1 MEEEEEEEEEG
12 GENPSE
18 ASSGGDDCS
27 ERMNSLLQACCQL
40 TVCCQPSDAAT
51 INVSASPLL
60 PHLLPLCSAV
70 LARSPSP
77 PPPPYSSLLLPVQP
91 DLPFPLLFSSSNFQP
106 PFPLFPHALS
116 HPAFIIPPP
125 PPFLKRADEA
135 QTKQMND
142 FGPSVT
148 RQL

>member
-1 MEEEEEEEEEG
+1 MCVQKAVVEEEEEEEEEG

-77 PPPPYSSLLLPVQP
+77 PPPPPPYSSLSNLIF
-91 DLPFPLLFSSSNFQP
+91 PFPSFFLPLTST
-106 PFPLFPHALS
+106 PLFPFSLMLYLTLPLS
-116 HPAFIIPPP
+116 FLP

-135 QTKQMND
+135 D
-142 FGPSVT
+142 E
-148 RQL
+148 